1 MLSIVVVTR
10 QCYFNNRLSEFSVF
24 TFFCSWKVHEAWLQL
39 HIHSHCGKRWLLFDL
54 AFHNTVTDKSVFS
67 LLRRLSTWHCPHL
80 SVSAAPAARRR
91 CCWAPAIDRY
101 LLPTGHSAA
110 NPLHA
115 AAAVDRRDGQ
125 MNGRSTVSQGCSGA
139 GTWGDGVPHFFGLKF
154 VQKLVH
160 CCNWLLSETQRKI
173 ISVQQNYYSM

>member
-24 TFFCSWKVHEAWLQL
+24 TFFCSWKVHEAWIAYSLSAENADSCL
-39 HIHSHCGKRWLLFDL
+39 TWHFT
-54 AFHNTVTDKSVFS
+54 NTVTDKSVFS
-67 LLRRLSTWHCPHL
+67 LLCRLSTWHCPHL

-91 CCWAPAIDRY
+91 CCWAPAPAIDRY

-125 MNGRSTVSQGCSGA
+125 MNGRGKDVGGRRPPLFWTEIRAKVSPLLQ
-139 GTWGDGVPHFFGLKF
+139 
-154 VQKLVH
+154 LV
-160 CCNWLLSETQRKI
+160 T
-173 ISVQQNYYSM
+173 